1 MSDERFLSRW
11 AKRKAAVRQGIDL
24 PEPVL
29 EASEPRPP
37 VVAPEVAAPAAE
49 EPPALTLDDVALLT
63 PEADFAPF
71 VARGVSADV
80 KAAAMK
86 KLFADPHYNIMDGLD
101 IYIGD
106 YTKSDPIPLEMLK
119 QLHQSKSLRLFE
131 TEEEQEGAEAEAGT
145 DAGMDAGIETTPAET
160 PEALSATES
169 DDDAGI
175 PVSPPDDAS
184 SGAGESE
191 NASPDGETPDKRV

>member
-24 PEPVL
+24 PEPVP

-37 VVAPEVAAPAAE
+37 VVVPEVAAPAAE

-71 VARGVSADV
+71 VARGVSLEV

-131 TEEEQEGAEAEAGT
+131 TDEEQEGAEAGIEAGV
-145 DAGMDAGIETTPAET
+145 DATPAET
-160 PEALSATES
+160 PEALPVTES
-169 DDDAGI
+169 ADAAGM
-175 PVSPPDDAS
+175 PVSPLDDVS

-191 NASPDGETPDKRV
+191 NASPDGETPDKRA